1 MHDSEFLHWG
11 GLAYRHKFWESC
23 EEVILIDLEVL
34 EFDESNFVKTAVKE
48 VFAIL
53 GEYPF
58 RILGDYHWHA

>member
-1 MHDSEFLHWG
+1 
-11 GLAYRHKFWESC
+11 
-23 EEVILIDLEVL
+23 LIDLEVL